1 MKLRNQEHLAVTDT
15 DYGAVL
21 LDTKSGA
28 YWQLNPTAALVTRT
42 LLDGGDLEV
51 PPGAT
56 VAVVGP
62 PGRGGPPPAGP
73 GGGARRRGASVVRS
87 GMRLPALPRGRAV
100 VSRPGP

>member
-42 LLDGGDLEV
+42 LLDGGDAAEAVRRVTASFEV
-51 PPGAT
+51 DTERAT
-56 VAVVGP
+56 ADVHTLIE
-62 PGRGGPPPAGP
+62 
-73 GGGARRRGASVVRS
+73 
-87 GMRLPALPRGRAV
+87 GMRAAGV
-100 VSRPGP
+100 VQE